1 MRLHYASNII
11 QSFLVI
17 SFSLLCATLILS
29 SSSIPVKLS
38 REKYFKHTITYN
50 LLWGYVT
57 SRWQKCFS
65 IQYHKMANWAM
76 LEEQVA
82 TIISKKFFQSGKEFY
97 IWSKLTD
104 RPFYYSLVFYSPM
117 PCISNKGNC
126 SLNHFNIIWSN
137 ALDTKES
144 GQFDSLNIIHFC
156 LIIFTCYCTVV

>member
-1 MRLHYASNII
+1 MLLLGDKNV
-11 QSFLVI
+11 LV
-17 SFSLLCATLILS
+17 FS
-29 SSSIPVKLS
+29 
-38 REKYFKHTITYN
+38 TI
-50 LLWGYVT
+50 
-57 SRWQKCFS
+57 
-65 IQYHKMANWAM
+65 KMANWAM

-82 TIISKKFFQSGKEFY
+82 TIISKKFFKSGKEFC

-156 LIIFTCYCTVV
+156 LIIFTCNLHIAQYSNYGMIFSFFILLFFHSFAWVPHFRWEN